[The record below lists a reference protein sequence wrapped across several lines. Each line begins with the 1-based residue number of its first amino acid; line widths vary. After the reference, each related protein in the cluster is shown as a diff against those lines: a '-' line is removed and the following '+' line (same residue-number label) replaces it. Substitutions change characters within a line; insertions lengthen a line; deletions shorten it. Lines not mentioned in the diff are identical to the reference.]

1 MMLVGDSAMDKDKIK
16 KLQAKGWQV
25 GDVDEF
31 LGLSQEEL
39 AYIEMKLALSRA
51 VKERR
56 LLKKFTQHQLA
67 KLIGSS
73 QSRISKIENNDPSV
87 SLELHIKSLLSLGA
101 TREEL
106 ARLIV

>member
-1 MMLVGDSAMDKDKIK
+1 MDKEKIK

-39 AYIEMKLALSRA
+39 TYIEMKLALSRA

-56 LLKKFTQHQLA
+56 LLKKLTQQQLA

-87 SLELHIKSLLSLGA
+87 SLELQIKSLLSLGA